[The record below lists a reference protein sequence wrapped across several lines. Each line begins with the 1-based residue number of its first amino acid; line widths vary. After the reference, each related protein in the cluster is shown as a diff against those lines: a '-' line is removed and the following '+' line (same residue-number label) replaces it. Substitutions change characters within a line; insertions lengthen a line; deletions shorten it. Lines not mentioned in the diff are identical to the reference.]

1 MTLPTELIAKATEIE
16 VVEGV
21 SEAEGIEKAVTDY
34 APAISKKWTVDEIEQ
49 AIDET
54 DNDEHRD
61 VLLAV
66 VKLMRG
72 KVSIRKE
79 KNVMSNKDDFVPNM
93 VKLAKHGDPQAFEK
107 WHWYDAICEGANQI
121 RKVGEDKHTA
131 RARYMRE
138 HPDGVALLKAYNMAS
153 GPSAKI
159 DEQPRSNARSTSTL
173 IAVDELAEQLVAK
186 GACENILKARARVW
200 QTHPELVKR
209 YDSERAASIKK
220 QTR

>member
-1 MTLPTELIAKATEIE
+1 MTLPTELIAKATEVSVVKGVSFNE
-16 VVEGV
+16 ALKDVVEHN
-21 SEAEGIEKAVTDY
+21 AKAIATKFS
-34 APAISKKWTVDEIEQ
+34 PDEIEQ

-54 DNDEHRD
+54 DDDEHRD

-66 VKLMRG
+66 VKSMR

-153 GPSAKI
+153 GPNAKI
-159 DEQPRSNARSTSTL
+159 DDRPRPSVCSTPTL
-173 IAVDELAEQLVAK
+173 TAVDKLAEGLIEKGVAK
-186 GACENILKARARVW
+186 TIEQARARVW
-200 QTHPELVKR
+200 QTNPTLVQK
-209 YDSERAASIKK
+209 YNSERDAEIKK
-220 QTR
+220 QRR

>member
-1 MTLPTELIAKATEIE
+1 MTLPTELIAKATEVS
-16 VVEGV
+16 VVKGV
-21 SEAEGIEKAVTDY
+21 SFNEALQDVIAHNTKAIATKFS
-34 APAISKKWTVDEIEQ
+34 PDEVEQ

-54 DNDEHRD
+54 DDDEHRD

-66 VKLMRG
+66 VKSMR

-159 DEQPRSNARSTSTL
+159 DEQPRSNARSTPAL
-173 IAVDELAEQLVAK
+173 MAVDKLAEGLIEKGVAK
-186 GACENILKARARVW
+186 TIEQARARVW
-200 QTHPELVKR
+200 ETHPQLVKK
-209 YDSERAASIKK
+209 YDSERAAEIKK
-220 QTR
+220 PTR